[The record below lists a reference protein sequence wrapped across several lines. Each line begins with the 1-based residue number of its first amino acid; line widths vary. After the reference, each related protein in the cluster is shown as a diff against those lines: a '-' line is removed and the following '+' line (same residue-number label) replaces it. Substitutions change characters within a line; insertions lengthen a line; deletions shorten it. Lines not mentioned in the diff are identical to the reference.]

1 MDHKEMNTTASG
13 IKAILLSLSAYFLMM
28 LWGMMTG
35 MIIAI
40 IGSFC
45 YLAFIF
51 PLMMGFAGK
60 NMVDDVMKRG
70 WIRTS
75 RQKVIGAVL
84 MVIAM
89 FATLHYGRYFA
100 LQVQTSLELFG
111 DLSHATEQ
119 ESLAIA
125 KTVVNYGL
133 KEETGRTGFIGYML
147 YRAETGISLGRFYSD
162 NRLTLNSFLAWL
174 YWLLEMGIVLW
185 IILGLK
191 SRPQRGP
198 KCEACGSRLGPEK
211 HLGGTS
217 PANEARLLELIER
230 KDMVELG
237 KLIEKDTGLPS
248 LEVYLQKC
256 DACERGVSHITV
268 RRTSQ
273 GARGLLQFSDIS
285 TVLLQPADRERFL
298 QAIQIGS

>member
-1 MDHKEMNTTASG
+1 
-13 IKAILLSLSAYFLMM
+13 
-28 LWGMMTG
+28 
-35 MIIAI
+35 
-40 IGSFC
+40 
-45 YLAFIF
+45 
-51 PLMMGFAGK
+51 
-60 NMVDDVMKRG
+60 
-70 WIRTS
+70 
-75 RQKVIGAVL
+75 
-84 MVIAM
+84 
-89 FATLHYGRYFA
+89 
-100 LQVQTSLELFG
+100 
-111 DLSHATEQ
+111 
-119 ESLAIA
+119 
-125 KTVVNYGL
+125 
-133 KEETGRTGFIGYML
+133 ML

-191 SRPQRGP
+191 TRPQRGP
-198 KCEACGSRLGPEK
+198 KCEACGSRPGPEK

-268 RRTSQ
+268 RQASQ
-273 GARGLLQFSDIS
+273 GAKGLLQFTDIS
-285 TVLLQPADRERFL
+285 TALLQPADGERFL
-298 QAIQIGS
+298 QAIKI